1 MLIPLERGGREP
13 VFRQIV
19 EYLRRAIGAG
29 RLAAGARLPAIR
41 ELARSLGVNRET
53 VAAAYRELA
62 VRGLVE
68 SGVGRG
74 TFVLAPGSA
83 TPLGV
88 GGGGAERRF
97 APRLAR
103 AAEAA
108 AAAGPRV
115 DYAAPASAIHLERLV
130 PDASLC
136 PVDEFRRTLD
146 RALRSQASRM
156 LEYGDPRGDESLRRA
171 LVERFAHSGIEA
183 DADDILITAGSTQGF
198 ALAARLLCEPGDA
211 VAVESPTYGS
221 ACTSLVAHGLRPEPV
236 GVGRDGLDLAEL
248 DALLAR
254 GGVRLVYTM
263 PTFHNPLGTTTS
275 LEHRRALLELCARHG
290 VPILEDDFEK
300 DLRVRGRPVPP
311 LRALDPSGL
320 VLYLGTFSK
329 SLFPSARVGWLLL
342 SKRLASAGLALKRAT
357 DLATSALVQTA
368 LADFLAS
375 GAYERHLRRVRRAL
389 EERLDTAFQA
399 LERHLPDGSSF
410 TRPDGGY
417 VLWVTLPEAIDS
429 LALHAAA
436 KAAGVV
442 YTPGQL
448 FFPDGRRTSS
458 LRLSLAQAEPAEI
471 ERGIRALGEVAAAAL
486 PRRRSRGAP
495 GAGAPAVHV

>member
-1 MLIPLERGGREP
+1 
-13 VFRQIV
+13 
-19 EYLRRAIGAG
+19 
-29 RLAAGARLPAIR
+29 
-41 ELARSLGVNRET
+41 
-53 VAAAYRELA
+53 
-62 VRGLVE
+62 
-68 SGVGRG
+68 
-74 TFVLAPGSA
+74 
-83 TPLGV
+83 
-88 GGGGAERRF
+88 
-97 APRLAR
+97 
-103 AAEAA
+103 
-108 AAAGPRV
+108 
-115 DYAAPASAIHLERLV
+115 
-130 PDASLC
+130 
-136 PVDEFRRTLD
+136 
-146 RALRSQASRM
+146 
-156 LEYGDPRGDESLRRA
+156 
-171 LVERFAHSGIEA
+171 
-183 DADDILITAGSTQGF
+183 
-198 ALAARLLCEPGDA
+198 
-211 VAVESPTYGS
+211 
-221 ACTSLVAHGLRPEPV
+221 
-236 GVGRDGLDLAEL
+236 
-248 DALLAR
+248 
-254 GGVRLVYTM
+254 
-263 PTFHNPLGTTTS
+263 
-275 LEHRRALLELCARHG
+275 